1 MDKEVIG
8 HLANIN
14 KELAIINEM
23 LIEKLPLGSEWEF
36 DITGVEG
43 RFMNDIYTKDNF
55 ITLKIVPNDDK
66 PKTLNQMREEFGL
79 PRIEDTDDPNLTE
92 LQSIHKILKELKDN
106 LLGESDD

>member
-1 MDKEVIG
+1 MDQEVIG

-43 RFMNDIYTKDNF
+43 RFMNDIYKKDSF
-55 ITLKIVPNDDK
+55 ITLKIIPNEDK
-66 PKTLNQMREEFGL
+66 PKTPNQIRKILGL
-79 PRIEDTDDPNLTE
+79 PEIEKEDDPNLTE

-106 LLGESDD
+106 LLGGSDD